1 MSGNLGEQ
9 LKQTA
14 LFAGFT
20 DRQIESV
27 LAAGKQRRFAAGEQ
41 IIRQGDDAVGFYLI
55 VEGSAEVRSGGAV
68 LAQLG
73 PGDYFG
79 EMALLLENTPR
90 TADVTALEDTSCLVV
105 TQWEFRSLLAA
116 HPDTALAVMTEL
128 ARRLQSTPGTLSE

>member
-105 TQWEFRSLLAA
+105 TQWEFRSLLAV
-116 HPDTALAVMTEL
+116 HPDTALAVMSEL
-128 ARRLQSTPGTLSE
+128 ARRLQTTTGTLSE

>member
-1 MSGNLGEQ
+1 MTDNLGEQ

-27 LAAGKQRRFAAGEQ
+27 LAAGKERRFAAGEQ

-116 HPDTALAVMTEL
+116 HPDTALAVMSEL
-128 ARRLQSTPGTLSE
+128 ARRLQTTTGTLSE

>member
-1 MSGNLGEQ
+1 MTGNLREQ

-14 LFAGFT
+14 LFAGFS
-20 DRQIESV
+20 DRQIDGV
-27 LAAGKQRRFAAGEQ
+27 LAAGKERRFTAGEQ

-68 LAQLG
+68 LARLG
-73 PGDYFG
+73 PGDHFG
-79 EMALLLENTPR
+79 EMALLLEDTHR

>member
-1 MSGNLGEQ
+1 MRGNLGER
-9 LKQTA
+9 LKQTT

-27 LAAGKQRRFAAGEQ
+27 LAAGKERRFAAGEQ

-68 LAQLG
+68 LARLG

-116 HPDTALAVMTEL
+116 HPDTALAVMSEL
-128 ARRLQSTPGTLSE
+128 ARRLQTTTGTLSE

>member
-27 LAAGKQRRFAAGEQ
+27 LAAGKERRFAAGEQ

-105 TQWEFRSLLAA
+105 TQWEFRSLLAV
-116 HPDTALAVMTEL
+116 HPDTALAVMSEL
-128 ARRLQSTPGTLSE
+128 ARRLQTTTGTLSE

>member
-116 HPDTALAVMTEL
+116 HPDTALAVMSEL
-128 ARRLQSTPGTLSE
+128 ARRLQTTTGTLSE

>member
-1 MSGNLGEQ
+1 MTGNLREQ

-14 LFAGFT
+14 LFAGFS
-20 DRQIESV
+20 DRQIDGV
-27 LAAGKQRRFAAGEQ
+27 LAAGKERRFTAGEQ